1 MYLSPSI
8 SYSSICS
15 SSTSKAGCLK
25 ATTPTG
31 NSLTKSTVYSEVFK
45 AGLVAFKH
53 PALEI
58 EEEQIEE

>member
-45 AGLVAFKH
+45 AGLDFIVYSLA
-53 PALEI
+53 
-58 EEEQIEE
+58 